1 MASPWALSLVIT
13 LPEKGNLQKC
23 QNYPTISLINHP
35 CKVMLNIILNR
46 LKPQAGK
53 IIAEEQAAFRG
64 GRSTTEQIFNLRILC
79 KKYLHHQ
86 QDLYEVFTDKRRLST
101 GFGMQVKKYNISANL
116 I

>member
-1 MASPWALSLVIT
+1 MANPMDPVLSHHTSRERQPTTVPELSNLISHPSKAMLKVI
-13 LPEKGNLQKC
+13 LK
-23 QNYPTISLINHP
+23 
-35 CKVMLNIILNR
+35 R
-46 LKPQAGK
+46 LKPQAEK
-53 IIAEEQAAFRG
+53 IIAEEKAGFRA